1 MEQIKK
7 YLGIGGSLGGF
18 SKSAKKD
25 NIQAILMLL
34 PMLIGFSLFTIYPML
49 WLVRWSGYNYDGMTT
64 AKFIGGENF
73 VRAFTRDAHYWQSL
87 LNTFY
92 IVGIKLA
99 IEIPFALFLAVV
111 LNSTKKINSFFRTI
125 FFMPA
130 IVSSAI
136 VGLVF
141 FLMFEPFRGSVNYLL
156 KAVGFI
162 QHNVNWFG
170 TQWLAD
176 WVIILASVW
185 RSFGTNMIFFI
196 MGLQNVPQ
204 EIYECAEI
212 DGAGVWKKFTKIT
225 LPMLAPVM
233 RVVLMLAIVNSM
245 KMSDLVLVL
254 TNGQPGGKTE
264 VVMSYTFKYFFSYGA
279 ADSIS
284 QYGYASSLA
293 VITAIILG
301 IITGIYFKATKN
313 SSNIY

>member
-1 MEQIKK
+1 MGLIKK
-7 YLGIGGSLGGF
+7 YIGFGSFGGY
-18 SKSAKKD
+18 SRSTRKD
-25 NIQAILMLL
+25 SVQAILMLL
-34 PMLIGFSLFTIYPML
+34 PMLIGFTLFTIYPMI

-64 AKFIGGENF
+64 SKFIGADNF
-73 VRAFTRDAHYWQSL
+73 IRAFTRDRQYWESL

-92 IVGIKLA
+92 IVAIKLA

-111 LNSTKKINSFFRTI
+111 LNSTKRINSFFRTI

-141 FLMFEPFRGSVNYLL
+141 FLMFEPFRGSVNYIL
-156 KAVGFI
+156 KALGFI
-162 QHNVNWFG
+162 QHNINWFG

-196 MGLQNVPQ
+196 MGLQNVPK
-204 EIYECAEI
+204 EIYECADI

-233 RVVLMLAIVNSM
+233 RVVLMLALVNSM

-284 QYGYASSLA
+284 QYGYAASLA

-313 SSNIY
+313 SGNIY

>member
-7 YLGIGGSLGGF
+7 
-18 SKSAKKD
+18 SAGLNSFNGYKQSEKKD

-34 PMLIGFSLFTIYPML
+34 PMLIGFALFTVYSML
-49 WLVRWSGYNYDGMTT
+49 WLIRWSVYSYDGMTT
-64 AKFIGGENF
+64 AKFIGMENF
-73 VRAFTRDAHYWQSL
+73 IRAFLRDRQYWESL

-92 IVGIKLA
+92 IVALKLT
-99 IEIPFALFLAVV
+99 IEIPLALFLAVV
-111 LNSTKKINSFFRTI
+111 LNNTKKINSFFRTI

-130 IVSSAI
+130 IVSSSI
-136 VGLVF
+136 VGLIF
-141 FLMFEPFRGSVNYLL
+141 FLIFEPFRGSVNYIL
-156 KAVGFI
+156 KAVGMI
-162 QHNVNWFG
+162 QQNVNWFG

-185 RSFGTNMIFFI
+185 RGFGTNMIFFL
-196 MGLQNVPQ
+196 MGLQSIPK
-204 EIYECAEI
+204 EIYECAEM
-212 DGAGVWKKFTKIT
+212 DGAGVWIRFARIT

-264 VVMSYTFKYFFSYGA
+264 VVMTYTFKYFFSYGA

-284 QYGYASSLA
+284 QYGYASALA

-301 IITGIYFKATKN
+301 IITGLYFKATRK
-313 SSNIY
+313 SANIY

>member
-1 MEQIKK
+1 MEQTKK
-7 YLGIGGSLGGF
+7 ITAFGSFGSF
-18 SKSAKKD
+18 KKSEKKD
-25 NIQAILMLL
+25 NIQAYLMLL
-34 PMLIGFSLFTIYPML
+34 PMLIGFALFTIYPMG
-49 WLVRWSGYNYDGMTT
+49 WLIRWSWFSYDGMTT
-64 AKFIGGENF
+64 SKFIGLENF
-73 VRAFTRDAHYWQSL
+73 IRAFTRDPQYWESL

-92 IVGIKLA
+92 IVAIKLA

-156 KAVGFI
+156 KAFGLI
-162 QHNVNWFG
+162 QQNVNWFG

-212 DGAGVWKKFTKIT
+212 DGAGVWKKFSKIT
-225 LPMLAPVM
+225 LPLLAPVM
-233 RVVLMLAIVNSM
+233 RVVLMLAMVNSI

>member
-1 MEQIKK
+1 MEQLK
-7 YLGIGGSLGGF
+7 
-18 SKSAKKD
+18 KSAAFGSFGGYRQGVKKD

-34 PMLIGFSLFTIYPML
+34 PMLIGFALFTIYPML
-49 WLVRWSGYNYDGMTT
+49 WLIRWSGFDYDGMTT
-64 AKFIGGENF
+64 AKFIGFDNF
-73 VRAFTRDAHYWQSL
+73 VRAFTRDSHYWASL

-92 IVGIKLA
+92 IVAIKLA
-99 IEIPFALFLAVV
+99 IEIPFAIFLAVV
-111 LNSTKKINSFFRTI
+111 LNSTKRINSFFRTI

-156 KAVGFI
+156 KTFGLI
-162 QHNVNWFG
+162 QQNINWFG

-212 DGAGVWKKFTKIT
+212 DGAGVWKKFSKIT

-284 QYGYASSLA
+284 QYGYAASLA

-301 IITGIYFKATKN
+301 IITGVYFKATKK
-313 SSNIY
+313 SSDLY